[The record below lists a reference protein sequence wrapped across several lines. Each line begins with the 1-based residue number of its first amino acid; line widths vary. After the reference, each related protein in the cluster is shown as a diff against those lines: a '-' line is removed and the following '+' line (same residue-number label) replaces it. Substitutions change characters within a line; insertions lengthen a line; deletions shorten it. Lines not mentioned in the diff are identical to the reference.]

1 MNKYT
6 VTFVI
11 LDALGITATK
21 YFFNLGVH
29 PYFFVLVTG
38 IVSSAMIFLYLSL
51 THRVNQSFFQT
62 QVIKKSA
69 ASGIFISLAN
79 LLGFLALKIIP
90 ATNYIL
96 LFRTSL
102 LMIPVLAWLIIK
114 EPVKR
119 QLLPLAALALIGV
132 WLLTGDVQLY
142 FRISGYSL
150 ALSAALMSSLDFI
163 FQKKATASIS
173 PDVIAFWRRLVS
185 ALLVGSVW
193 LFTPQLGNIQWQY
206 WPYFLI
212 FSLGFFLISLALI
225 RSLKSQPV
233 ADFNLYSNITPVL
246 TGLIAFLFLN
256 ERLNLFQFAGAGLI
270 MASIIVYNWYN
281 RKTK

>member
-1 MNKYT
+1 MNRYT
-6 VTFVI
+6 IPFVL
-11 LDALGITATK
+11 LDTLGITATK
-21 YFFNLGVH
+21 HLFNLGVH
-29 PYFFVLVTG
+29 PYFFVLTTG
-38 IVSSAMIFLYLSL
+38 VISSIMLFLYLSL
-51 THRVNQSFFQT
+51 TRQVDQSFFQT

-102 LMIPVLAWLIIK
+102 LMIPVLAYLIIK

-119 QLLPLAALALIGV
+119 QLLPLAVLALIGV
-132 WLLTGDVQLY
+132 WLLTGDIQLY

-193 LFTPQLGNIQWQY
+193 LFTPQLGSTQWQY

-212 FSLGFFLISLALI
+212 FSLGFFLISLSLI
-225 RSLKSQPV
+225 RALKSQPV

-256 ERLNLFQFAGAGLI
+256 ERLNSFQFAGAGLI
-270 MASIIVYNWYN
+270 MISVLVYNWSN